1 MLLAV
6 CHSDETGWTEV
17 EDLDHV
23 SDLRI
28 QEGKLL
34 WAEADIASLT
44 ERDIA
49 TIAEEFDLHPLA
61 VEDAMSKRE
70 RPKLEVF
77 ADHHLFV
84 VFHQLDERDDHLEAV
99 QIACFV
105 GEGYVLTLH
114 AGAQRTLAEVRRRW
128 ESEGQSSM
136 GRGRTYL
143 MHLMLDVVV
152 DDYQAIAERLDATI
166 EDIED
171 LTLQSVDLPNDRM
184 ERAVEAE
191 AQRRLYSL
199 KQQTARFRRYALPMG
214 RILHDVINGP
224 HGNPFFSEATVVLFR
239 DVQDHLLR
247 IADQIRSI
255 DDLTDAVL
263 ELRRSKQGQGLNEIN
278 KRLTAWAAI
287 IAVPTLISST
297 YGMNFKLVPE
307 DQTIMGFYFALGLM
321 VSAAVFLY
329 VFFKRKGW
337 L

>member
-1 MLLAV
+1 MLMAV
-6 CHSDETGWTEV
+6 CHSDETGWTQV

-34 WAEADIASLT
+34 WAEADIGSLT
-44 ERDIA
+44 ELDIA
-49 TIAEEFDLHPLA
+49 TIAQEFDLHPLA

-114 AGAQRTLAEVRRRW
+114 AGAQRTLAEVRKRW
-128 ESEGQSSM
+128 ESDDDPSVR
-136 GRGRTYL
+136 RGRTYL
-143 MHLMLDVVV
+143 MHLMLDVIV
-152 DDYQAIAERLDATI
+152 DDYQAIAEKLDDTI
-166 EDIED
+166 EQIED
-171 LTLQSVDLPNDRM
+171 LTLLSVELPEERM
-184 ERAVEAE
+184 ERAAEAE
-191 AQRRLYSL
+191 AQRQLYSL

-214 RILHDVINGP
+214 RILHDVIDGP
-224 HGNPFFSEATVVLFR
+224 QGSPFFREETVVLFR

-247 IADQIRSI
+247 ISDQIRSI

-263 ELRRSKQGQGLNEIN
+263 ELRRSEQAASLNEIN
-278 KRLTAWAAI
+278 KKLTAWAAI

-297 YGMNFKLVPE
+297 YGMNFKLVPQ
-307 DQTIMGFYFALGLM
+307 DQTLLGFWFALGLM
-321 VSAAVFLY
+321 ASAGVSLF